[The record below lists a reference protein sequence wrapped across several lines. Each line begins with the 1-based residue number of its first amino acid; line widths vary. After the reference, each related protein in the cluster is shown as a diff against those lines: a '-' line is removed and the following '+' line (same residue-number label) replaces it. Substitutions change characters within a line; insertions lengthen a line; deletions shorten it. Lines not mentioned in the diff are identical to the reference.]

1 MHVDNTIGDRKSECG
16 GAMAAVAKI
25 IKKDGE
31 EVIVHKCNKCGL
43 IRKNRVAGDDDIDLV
58 ENLMI
63 VESLDHL

>member
-1 MHVDNTIGDRKSECG
+1 
-16 GAMAAVAKI
+16 MAAVAKI